1 MGIRLQ
7 SLLLLV
13 VIVMIWIMVLGVD
26 DNQRGL
32 TKVTAFNF
40 FKGFKGNIGWMT
52 LCHMVSFDS
61 FQFLITLTYSCLMT
75 LTDWQETTHRLK

>member
-40 FKGFKGNIGWMT
+40 FKGNIGWMT
-52 LCHMVSFDS
+52 WCHLS
-61 FQFLITLTYSCLMT
+61 LM
-75 LTDWQETTHRLK
+75 